1 MRSSSSRL
9 CAVTVGM
16 VLLSCSLCAAP
27 QATVGTPSER
37 AARILKHQEQLD
49 AAAAAGIDVVIPGE
63 AKPAKPKRSPPA
75 PPAPEA
81 TAGGVDSLTPQNYL
95 AFLKTDNFKFVK
107 FLAPW

>member
-1 MRSSSSRL
+1 MRPSSSRL
-9 CAVTVGM
+9 CAVGM
-16 VLLSCSLCAAP
+16 LLSCELCAAP

-37 AARILKHQEQLD
+37 AARILKHQEQMD
-49 AAAAAGIDVVIPGE
+49 AAAGIDVVIPGE
-63 AKPAKPKRSPPA
+63 AKPAKAKRS

-81 TAGGVDSLTPQNYL
+81 TADGVDSLTPQNYL

>member
-9 CAVTVGM
+9 CAAVGM
-16 VLLSCSLCAAP
+16 LLLSCELCAAP

-63 AKPAKPKRSPPA
+63 AKPAKAKRSPPA

-81 TAGGVDSLTPQNYL
+81 TADGVDSLTPQNYL
-95 AFLKTDNFKFVK
+95 AFLKTDSFKFVK

>member
-9 CAVTVGM
+9 CAVGM
-16 VLLSCSLCAAP
+16 LLLSCELCAAP

-63 AKPAKPKRSPPA
+63 AKPAKAKRS

-81 TAGGVDSLTPQNYL
+81 TADGVDSLTPQNYL

>member
-1 MRSSSSRL
+1 MPKIGNYPTGPNGRVPISSP
-9 CAVTVGM
+9 
-16 VLLSCSLCAAP
+16 AAP
-27 QATVGTPSER
+27 QVPEFPRTAT
-37 AARILKHQEQLD
+37 
-49 AAAAAGIDVVIPGE
+49 PGE

-81 TAGGVDSLTPQNYL
+81 TADGVDSLTPQNYL

>member
-1 MRSSSSRL
+1 MRSSSRL

-37 AARILKHQEQLD
+37 AAAD
-49 AAAAAGIDVVIPGE
+49 AAAARIVKYQEQMDAHRRRDPGKAE
-63 AKPAKPKRSPPA
+63 RTAWKR
-75 PPAPEA
+75 PAPEA
-81 TAGGVDSLTPQNYL
+81 TADGVDSLTPQNYL

>member
-1 MRSSSSRL
+1 MRPSSSRL
-9 CAVTVGM
+9 CAVGM
-16 VLLSCSLCAAP
+16 LLLSCELCAAP

-37 AARILKHQEQLD
+37 AARILKHQEQMD
-49 AAAAAGIDVVIPGE
+49 AAAGIDVVIPGE
-63 AKPAKPKRSPPA
+63 AKPAKAKRS

-81 TAGGVDSLTPQNYL
+81 TADGVDSLTPQNYL